1 MKEKQKENNHETHSI
16 INPEVMQETTKE
28 GQNTSSSFEE
38 EANKYKDLW
47 MRAVAEMDNLRK
59 RTLKEKEEA
68 QKYGVTTLARDVLTI
83 ADNLKRALSFAP
95 KNVELSNEVKALVD
109 GITLIDTEIKNML
122 DRHGIKEVFPLG
134 EIFNPHFHQAMF
146 EVPESEEYKPGTIA
160 QVIQSGYIIH
170 DRLLR
175 PALVGVA
182 KATKNQ
188 QNEAK

>member
-1 MKEKQKENNHETHSI
+1 MKEKQKENNNGNHSI
-16 INPEVMQETTKE
+16 IDQEAMNETPKE
-28 GQNTSSSFEE
+28 EQNTSISFEE

-68 QKYGVTTLARDVLTI
+68 QKYGVTALARDILTI

-95 KNVELSNEVKALVD
+95 KELEISNEVKALVD
-109 GITLIDTEIKNML
+109 GITLIDSEIKNTL

-146 EVPESEEYKPGTIA
+146 EVPESEDYKPGTIA

-182 KATKNQ
+182 KAMQAQ
-188 QNEAK
+188 QNDAK